1 MATANKN
8 LSNYD
13 KNSIPN
19 AKNFRFG
26 ILVSEW
32 NEHITEG
39 LYNGTVEALTD
50 CGALHKNIIRWN
62 VPGSFELVYGAKKM
76 IETQKPDVVITIGS
90 VIKGETQH
98 FDFVCDGVTQGI
110 KDLNVLSDI
119 PVIFCVLTDNN
130 EQQSIDRSGGIH
142 GNKGTEAA
150 IAAIKMAFLR
160 QQANASHQHQSDNLL
175 ESKQLQIDGSLKLNQ
190 NQKQ

>member
-13 KNSIPN
+13 KNLIPN
-19 AKNFRFG
+19 ATNFKFG
-26 ILVSEW
+26 IVVSEW
-32 NEHITEG
+32 NDKITEG
-39 LYNGTVEALTD
+39 LYNGAFDALTD
-50 CGALHKNIIRWN
+50 CGCLPENIIRWN
-62 VPGSFELVYGAKKM
+62 VPGSFELVFGAKKM
-76 IETQKPDVVITIGS
+76 IETQNINCVITIGS

-110 KDLNVLSDI
+110 KDLNVKYDV

-150 IAAIKMAFLR
+150 IAAIKMA
-160 QQANASHQHQSDNLL
+160 
-175 ESKQLQIDGSLKLNQ
+175 ELKLVSEKRKNVVGF
-190 NQKQ
+190 